1 MHLSSRRR
9 KSVVVSVL
17 TALAIG
23 FGIPGM
29 ATSAP
34 DDHGASLDHF
44 YDTSSLVPGPPGAV
58 LRSQPL
64 VAAGGA
70 GAGQRLIYSTTDVH
84 GAPVPVS
91 GTVLEPRVGWGGPG
105 PQPLAVI
112 GPGTQ
117 GQGDQCA
124 PSRIFDT
131 GFQHTGTSTPINYE
145 GIFASTFLAQGFRVF
160 VTDYVGLGT
169 PGTHTYVNR
178 AESGHAILDG
188 ARAAATPDQPVVLWG
203 HSQGGAAV
211 ASAAE
216 LGPEYAPEL
225 NLVAGYASSPPA
237 DLLAVQE
244 HIDGTGLVAAIGYT
258 INGFLARYPELREPL
273 GSRLND
279 HGHAVLADVAT
290 QCLLDS
296 RGKYGGHSTSEWTT
310 DGRRLDEVIRDVPV
324 ARTVADEQRIGR
336 RVPAIPVM
344 VTGARHDDFIPYGQA
359 VGLVRDWCAQGGTAV
374 LNTNELPAVNQ
385 GSGNNHLAPSAVD
398 YPVGLSFI
406 RDRLAGIPVRG
417 ACTV

>member
-1 MHLSSRRR
+1 MN
-9 KSVVVSVL
+9 
-17 TALAIG
+17 AIAAAA
-23 FGIPGM
+23 PGH
-29 ATSAP
+29 AG
-34 DDHGASLDHF
+34 DLDRF
-44 YDTSSLVPGPPGAV
+44 YDTTTVSAGSPGSV
-58 LRSQPL
+58 LRSAPL

-70 GAGQRLIYSTTDVH
+70 GSGQRLIYSTTDVY
-84 GAPVPVS
+84 GASIPVS
-91 GTVLEPRVGWGGPG
+91 GTVLEPRVAWTGSG

-131 GFQHTGTSTPINYE
+131 GFQHTGDSTHINYE

-169 PGTHTYVNR
+169 PGTHTYANR

-188 ARAAATPDQPVVLWG
+188 ARAVVTPGQPVVLWG
-203 HSQGGAAV
+203 HSQGGAAS

-216 LGPEYAPEL
+216 LAPDYAPEL
-225 NLVAGYASSPPA
+225 NLVAAYASSPPA
-237 DLLAVQE
+237 DLVAVQE

-273 GSRLND
+273 DERLND
-279 HGHAVLADVAT
+279 HGRAVLADVAN

-310 DGRRLDEVIRDVPV
+310 DGRRLDEVIRDLPV
-324 ARTVADEQRIGR
+324 ARKVADEQRIGR
-336 RVPAIPVM
+336 RAPSIPVM
-344 VTGARHDDFIPYGQA
+344 VTGARNDDFIPYGQT
-359 VGLVRDWCAQGGTAV
+359 VQLVRDWCALGGDV
-374 LNTNELPAVNQ
+374 ILNTDELPAVNR
-385 GSGNNHLAPSAVD
+385 GTGNNHLAPSAVD
-398 YPVGLSFI
+398 YPIGLTFI
-406 RDRLAGIPVRG
+406 RDRLAGVPLTG
-417 ACTV
+417 ACNV

>member
-1 MHLSSRRR
+1 MGPFARR
-9 KSVVVSVL
+9 S
-17 TALAIG
+17 
-23 FGIPGM
+23 
-29 ATSAP
+29 
-34 DDHGASLDHF
+34 
-44 YDTSSLVPGPPGAV
+44 
-58 LRSQPL
+58 
-64 VAAGGA
+64 
-70 GAGQRLIYSTTDVH
+70 
-84 GAPVPVS
+84 
-91 GTVLEPRVGWGGPG
+91 
-105 PQPLAVI
+105 
-112 GPGTQ
+112 
-117 GQGDQCA
+117 
-124 PSRIFDT
+124 
-131 GFQHTGTSTPINYE
+131 
-145 GIFASTFLAQGFRVF
+145 
-160 VTDYVGLGT
+160 
-169 PGTHTYVNR
+169 
-178 AESGHAILDG
+178 
-188 ARAAATPDQPVVLWG
+188 
-203 HSQGGAAV
+203 AV

-279 HGHAVLADVAT
+279 HGRAVLADVAT

-344 VTGARHDDFIPYGQA
+344 VTGARHDDFIPYGQT

-398 YPVGLSFI
+398 YPVGLGFI
-406 RDRLAGIPVRG
+406 RDRLAGIPVRD
-417 ACTV
+417 ACNV